1 MLSTIVVGTDGS
13 ETAAKAVDFAVDMAE
28 RYGSRL
34 VVASSYSPIP
44 EDRLAKEQVDAPQE
58 VKWSINPTEDVDAT
72 LREVEEKAQE
82 RGIKTVSEA
91 RQGDPAEVL
100 CEIAAQHDADVLVVG
115 NKGMH
120 RRILGSVPNSVSHK
134 APCSVVIVKTA

>member
-1 MLSTIVVGTDGS
+1 MLSTIVVGTDGT

-34 VVASSYSPIP
+34 VIASSYSPIP
-44 EDRLAKEQVDAPQE
+44 EDRLAKEQADAPQE

-91 RQGDPAEVL
+91 RQGDPADVL
-100 CEIAAQHDADVLVVG
+100 CEIAEQHDADLLVVG

-120 RRILGSVPNSVSHK
+120 RKILGSVPNSVSHK